1 MVKRRKKAGLKFFSD
16 NISKQYQNL
25 TPLIIYFSAL
35 LLKLVLYNF
44 IPLSYDE
51 VAYSVTALN
60 IVQNS
65 SWLNIYNSPDLF
77 FFPPLFNWLSAFFVF
92 IGFEQILAVRTV
104 SMLLSSGIPVIIYLM
119 MKENGFS
126 NLRSIFASFL
136 WTVLPG
142 SIYYSV
148 AGQVE
153 TAFLFFILLSAYF
166 IQPERRSAG
175 NIIISALC
183 FSAAVWIKETAL
195 GFSLVFAVIFLLDKE
210 IRKLMIWGFSAFT
223 FCLPLFIQSFIPN
236 EYDLFFELN
245 NDLIN
250 WGMISFVKPFE
261 NIAVLAGLFSSDKLL
276 MTIFAVLVIAFILI
290 SSVIAYKKSSS
301 SFIVRFSII
310 SNLVFI
316 PFFIIF
322 PKKFEY
328 YLLPVL
334 LFSIILFVI
343 SLKEKKEIF
352 ILIALVA
359 VFGSYN
365 GLKWRSFIRNYYD
378 ETLNF
383 ITLVANEKPGAT
395 IGTPTPH
402 MAVYIKEKH
411 KLDVKIIPLDFFSG
425 YDPGN
430 CRKEEDRCILRND
443 YFLSDDEFF
452 AVLFCNKWPVE
463 REKCNIEQMKKV
475 VEKIEKKK
483 KGQIFTLYEVKE

>member
-1 MVKRRKKAGLKFFSD
+1 MVKRRKKAGLRFSSD
-16 NISKQYQNL
+16 NILKQYQNL
-25 TPLIIYFSAL
+25 IPFIIYFSAL
-35 LLKLVLYNF
+35 FLKLVLYNF

-51 VAYSVTALN
+51 VAYSVTAQN

-65 SWLNIYNSPDLF
+65 SWLKIYNSPDLF
-77 FFPPLFNWLSAFFVF
+77 FFPPLFNWLSAILVLSG
-92 IGFEQILAVRTV
+92 IEQILAVRTV
-104 SMLLSSGIPVIIYLM
+104 SILLSSGIPVLIYLLM
-119 MKENGFS
+119 ADNSFS
-126 NLRSIFASFL
+126 KTRSFFASFM

-166 IQPERRSAG
+166 IQPEKSIVK
-175 NIIISALC
+175 NIIISALS

-210 IRKLMIWGFSAFT
+210 IRKLIIWGFSAFI

-261 NIAVLAGLFSSDKLL
+261 NIAVLTGIFSADKLF
-276 MTIFAVLVIAFILI
+276 MTIFAVLIFAIILI
-290 SSVIAYKKSSS
+290 SSAVAYRQSPNA
-301 SFIVRFSII
+301 FVVRFSII

-334 LFSIILFVI
+334 LFSVVLLIISI
-343 SLKEKKEIF
+343 KEKKGIF
-352 ILIALVA
+352 LLMAFLA

-383 ITLVANEKPGAT
+383 IALIANEKPGAT

-402 MAVYIKEKH
+402 MAVYVSKKH
-411 KLDVKIIPLDFFSG
+411 NLDVKIIPLDFFSG
-425 YDPGN
+425 YDPQN
-430 CRKEEDRCILRND
+430 CRKEEDRCILQND

-463 REKCNIEQMKKV
+463 REKCDIEKMKKV

>member
-1 MVKRRKKAGLKFFSD
+1 
-16 NISKQYQNL
+16 
-25 TPLIIYFSAL
+25 
-35 LLKLVLYNF
+35 
-44 IPLSYDE
+44 
-51 VAYSVTALN
+51 VAYSVTAQN
-60 IVQNS
+60 IVQNG

-77 FFPPLFNWLSAFFVF
+77 FFPPLFNWLSAFF
-92 IGFEQILAVRTV
+92 ILLGFEQIVAVRTV
-104 SMLLSSGIPVIIYLM
+104 SMLISSGIPVIIYLM

-126 NLRSIFASFL
+126 NIRSILASFL

-153 TAFLFFILLSAYF
+153 TAFLFFILLSSYF
-166 IQPERRSAG
+166 IQPKKRSVR

-195 GFSLVFAVIFLLDKE
+195 GFSLVFAIMFLLEKDLK
-210 IRKLMIWGFSAFT
+210 KLMVWGFFT
-223 FCLPLFIQSFIPN
+223 FILCLPLFIQSFIPN

-261 NIAVLAGLFSSDKLL
+261 NIAVLSGLFSSDKLF
-276 MTIFAVLVIAFILI
+276 MTIFVVLTVVFIFI
-290 SSVIAYKKSSS
+290 SSAAAYRKNSG

-334 LFSIILFVI
+334 LFSVVTFAI

-352 ILIALVA
+352 LLIAFLA
-359 VFGSYN
+359 VLGSFN

-383 ITLVANEKPGAT
+383 ITLIANENPGAT

-402 MAVYIKEKH
+402 MAVYVKEKH
-411 KLDVKIIPLDFFSG
+411 NLNVRVVPLDFFSG
-425 YDPGN
+425 YDPQN
-430 CRKEEDRCILRND
+430 CRKKEDRCILEND

-452 AVLFCNKWPVE
+452 SVLFCNKWPVE
-463 REKCNIEQMKKV
+463 REKCDIEQMKKV
-475 VEKIEKKK
+475 VEKIDKIA
-483 KGQIFTLYEVKE
+483 KGSVFSLYKIRK

>member
-1 MVKRRKKAGLKFFSD
+1 LKFFSD
-16 NISKQYQNL
+16 NISKRYQIVI
-25 TPLIIYFSAL
+25 PLLIYFSAL
-35 LLKLVLYNF
+35 FLKLALYNF

-51 VAYSVTALN
+51 VAYSVTAQN
-60 IVQNS
+60 IVQNG

-77 FFPPLFNWLSAFFVF
+77 FFPPLFNWLSAVF
-92 IGFEQILAVRTV
+92 ILFGFEQVAAVRTV
-104 SMLLSSGIPVIIYLM
+104 SMLFSSGIPVLIYLL
-119 MKENGFS
+119 MKESGFS
-126 NLRSIFASFL
+126 KMRSFFASFL

-166 IQPERRSAG
+166 IQPDKRVVK
-175 NIIISALC
+175 NIIISACC

-210 IRKLMIWGFSAFT
+210 LKKLMIWGFSAFT

-250 WGMISFVKPFE
+250 WGMISLVKPFE
-261 NIAVLAGLFSSDKLL
+261 NIAVLAGFFSIDKLF
-276 MTIFAVLVIAFILI
+276 MTIFVVLTVVFIFI
-290 SSVIAYKKSSS
+290 SSAIAYKKSSS

-328 YLLPVL
+328 YLLLTL
-334 LFSIILFVI
+334 LFSIMLFVI

-352 ILIALVA
+352 VFIALFA
-359 VFGSYN
+359 VLGSYN

-383 ITLVANEKPGAT
+383 ITLVANENPGAT

-402 MAVYIKEKH
+402 MAVYVSKKH
-411 KLDVKIIPLDFFSG
+411 NLNVKIVPLDFFSG

-430 CRKEEDRCILRND
+430 CRKKEDRCILQSD

-475 VEKIEKKK
+475 VEKIDKIA
-483 KGQIFTLYEVKE
+483 KGSVFSLYRIRE

>member
-35 LLKLVLYNF
+35 FFKLVLYNF

-51 VAYSVTALN
+51 VAYSVTAQN

-77 FFPPLFNWLSAFFVF
+77 FFPPLFNWLSAILVLS
-92 IGFEQILAVRTV
+92 GLEQILAVRTV
-104 SMLLSSGIPVIIYLM
+104 SMLLSSGIPVLIYLLM
-119 MKENGFS
+119 TDNCFS
-126 NLRSIFASFL
+126 KMRSFFASFL
-136 WTVLPG
+136 WTVFPG

-166 IQPERRSAG
+166 IQPEKRIVR

-183 FSAAVWIKETAL
+183 FSAAVWIKETSL
-195 GFSLVFAVIFLLDKE
+195 GFSLVFAVILLIDKE
-210 IRKLMIWGFSAFT
+210 IRKLIIWGFSAFT
-223 FCLPLFIQSFIPN
+223 FCLPLLIQSFIPN

-261 NIAVLAGLFSSDKLL
+261 NIAVLSGLFSVDKLL
-276 MTIFAVLVIAFILI
+276 MTIFVMLTVVFVFI
-290 SSVIAYKKSSS
+290 SSAVAYKRNSG
-301 SFIVRFSII
+301 SFIVRFSIV

-334 LFSIILFVI
+334 LFSVFTFAVL
-343 SLKEKKEIF
+343 LKEKKEIF
-352 ILIALVA
+352 MLIALFA

-378 ETLNF
+378 ETLDF
-383 ITLVANEKPGAT
+383 ITLVANENPGAT

-425 YDPGN
+425 YDPEN
-430 CRKEEDRCILRND
+430 CRKKEDRCILQND

-463 REKCNIEQMKKV
+463 REKCDIEQMKKV
-475 VEKIEKKK
+475 VEKIDKIA
-483 KGQIFTLYEVKE
+483 KGSVFTLYRIRE